1 MGNVS
6 SDYEDE
12 DVQKKVIKKK
22 VVQKPQQSQNNNQ
35 QYIQKPQNINNQQYR
50 QQNPQQYV
58 QQHPQQYVQ
67 QTNQYIQNQQ
77 YRQPQQYVQQ
87 YVQQYP
93 QQYPQQYVQ
102 NQQYNQQYPQQYVN
116 QFVQQNKN
124 IQQMNVHQLQQQR
137 AQQQYALP
145 QFPNRI
151 QKPNEEIV
159 KQFQQNGVN
168 NMNHQI
174 MPYPTNTSLLYN
186 DRSLDSIIERPLPN
200 IEFNKA
206 NFNDRIEE
214 YEKNYNKEEEEFEA
228 YEKERKSKFKSYMD
242 KKREKLR
249 QEIKK
254 FEENYNPYE
263 ILGLEQNDL
272 DISNIRKAYKKM
284 ALKYHPDKAGEEY
297 TEQFQVITQSYIYLL
312 KKAEDVEKRNGNF
325 MDNLEHQKYTN
336 NYNMN
341 SNSNTKTD
349 PSYDLAN
356 KIAERSRDLDPKP
369 KRTYNRKKNNENL
382 KETRLT
388 DYLHSQN
395 VNKAKEVNYLNED
408 DKGDIMDVNEKNF
421 DINKFNSLFEKYK
434 MPSEEDKGYG
444 DILKHGLNKE
454 EENDFEIF
462 NKGMSKEI
470 FNAHFDTMKS
480 KKSGRKQ
487 DPLIPE
493 SFDSSSNVSCA
504 QIGSSSNFSGSKY
517 TDIKQAFYEDNMLID
532 PKSVK
537 SRKDYRNLQEL
548 ENERSRL
555 SYDADPET
563 KRIYERYEQEKAA
576 EEEDRMNYL
585 RNRDDALR
593 SHHNV
598 VSRKFLVNGRKVE

>member
-1 MGNVS
+1 MGNNVS

-12 DVQKKVIKKK
+12 DVLQKKVIKKK
-22 VVQKPQQSQNNNQ
+22 
-35 QYIQKPQNINNQQYR
+35 IQKPLHQNPHQNPHQNQYKNPQQQQQYLNQQHQQRYV
-50 QQNPQQYV
+50 QNPQQQQYLN
-58 QQHPQQYVQ
+58 QQHQQRFVQNPQQNYASQYMNNYVNNHQ
-67 QTNQYIQNQQ
+67 MNLNQQ
-77 YRQPQQYVQQ
+77 
-87 YVQQYP
+87 
-93 QQYPQQYVQ
+93 
-102 NQQYNQQYPQQYVN
+102 
-116 QFVQQNKN
+116 
-124 IQQMNVHQLQQQR
+124 QQMNVQQLQQQR
-137 AQQQYALP
+137 LQYQQNQVQQQYALP

-168 NMNHQI
+168 NMSHQI

-186 DRSLDSIIERPLPN
+186 DRTLDAMIERPLPH

-214 YEKNYNKEEEEFEA
+214 YETNYNKEEEEFEA

-272 DISNIRKAYKKM
+272 DTSNIRKAYKKM

-312 KKAEDVEKRNGNF
+312 KKAEDAEKRNGNF
-325 MDNLEHQKYTN
+325 MDNLEHQKYNN
-336 NYNMN
+336 NYTPN
-341 SNSNTKTD
+341 STKTD

-356 KIAERSRDLDPKP
+356 KIAERSRDLEVSSNQKP
-369 KRTYNRKKNNENL
+369 KRTYNRKKSNENL
-382 KETRLT
+382 QRVGETRIS
-388 DYLHSQN
+388 DYLPLQN
-395 VNKAKEVNYLNED
+395 VNKAKEVNYLDED
-408 DKGDIMDVNEKNF
+408 AKGDIMDVNEKNF

-434 MPSEEDKGYG
+434 MPNEEDKGYG
-444 DILKHGLNKE
+444 DILKHGLNNE
-454 EENDFEIF
+454 DDEVGEIF

-480 KKSGRKQ
+480 KKSSKKQ

-493 SFDSSSNVSCA
+493 SFDSSSRVSCA
-504 QIGSSSNFSGSKY
+504 QIGNASNFSGAKY

-532 PKSVK
+532 PNSVK
-537 SRKDYRNLQEL
+537 TRKDYRNLQEL

-585 RNRDDALR
+585 RNRDEALR

>member
-1 MGNVS
+1 MGNNVS

-22 VVQKPQQSQNNNQ
+22 VQKPQQNIQYQQRVVQNPNQQQRPINQ
-35 QYIQKPQNINNQQYR
+35 QYQNQRVI
-50 QQNPQQYV
+50 QNP
-58 QQHPQQYVQ
+58 QQHPQQQYHNQNPQKQHPQ
-67 QTNQYIQNQQ
+67 QHPQQQ
-77 YRQPQQYVQQ
+77 YHNQNPQQQYYNQNPQQQ
-87 YVQQYP
+87 YYNSQQNYAS
-93 QQYPQQYVQ
+93 QYM
-102 NQQYNQQYPQQYVN
+102 NNYVN
-116 QFVQQNKN
+116 H
-124 IQQMNVHQLQQQR
+124 QQMNVQQLQQQR
-137 AQQQYALP
+137 VQQQQYALP

-168 NMNHQI
+168 HMNHQM

-186 DRSLDSIIERPLPN
+186 DRTFDVMMERPLPN

-206 NFNDRIEE
+206 NFNDKIEE
-214 YEKNYNKEEEEFEA
+214 YEKNCNKEEEEFEV
-228 YEKERKSKFKSYMD
+228 YEKERKSKFKSYIN
-242 KKREKLR
+242 KKREKLK

-297 TEQFQVITQSYIYLL
+297 VEQFQVITQSYIYLL
-312 KKAEDVEKRNGNF
+312 KKAEDVEKRSGNF
-325 MDNLEHQKYTN
+325 IDNLEEQKY
-336 NYNMN
+336 
-341 SNSNTKTD
+341 SNSSTKTD

-356 KIAERSRDLDPKP
+356 KIAERSRDLEPKP
-369 KRTYNRKKNNENL
+369 KRTYNRKKSNENL

-388 DYLHSQN
+388 DYLPSQN
-395 VNKAKEVNYLNED
+395 VSKAKEVNYLDED
-408 DKGDIMDVNEKNF
+408 AKGDIMDVNDKNF

-434 MPSEEDKGYG
+434 MPNEEDKGYG

-454 EENDFEIF
+454 DEDEVGEIF

-470 FNAHFDTMKS
+470 FNAHFDNLKS
-480 KKSGRKQ
+480 KKSGRKEV
-487 DPLIPE
+487 PLIPE
-493 SFDSSSNVSCA
+493 SFDSSSRVTCA
-504 QIGSSSNFSGSKY
+504 QIGSASNFSGNKY

-532 PKSVK
+532 PNSVK

-563 KRIYERYEQEKAA
+563 KRIYELYEQEKRA

>member
-1 MGNVS
+1 MGNNVS

-22 VVQKPQQSQNNNQ
+22 VQKPEQQRVGQNVQYQQQRVVQNPNQQQRPIQNLNQ
-35 QYIQKPQNINNQQYR
+35 QYQNQRIIQNAQQYNNIQHQQQYQQNI
-50 QQNPQQYV
+50 QNPQ
-58 QQHPQQYVQ
+58 
-67 QTNQYIQNQQ
+67 YIQQNIQNPHHQYYNAQPYMNNYQQ
-77 YRQPQQYVQQ
+77 
-87 YVQQYP
+87 
-93 QQYPQQYVQ
+93 
-102 NQQYNQQYPQQYVN
+102 
-116 QFVQQNKN
+116 
-124 IQQMNVHQLQQQR
+124 QQMNVQQIQQQR
-137 AQQQYALP
+137 VQQQQYALP

-151 QKPNEEIV
+151 QKPNEELV

-168 NMNHQI
+168 NMNHQM

-186 DRSLDSIIERPLPN
+186 DRTFDTMIERPLPH

-214 YEKNYNKEEEEFEA
+214 YEKNCNKEEEEFEA
-228 YEKERKSKFKSYMD
+228 YEKERKSKFKNYMD
-242 KKREKLR
+242 KKRDKLK

-325 MDNLEHQKYTN
+325 MDNLEHQKYSNN
-336 NYNMN
+336 NY
-341 SNSNTKTD
+341 SKTD

-356 KIAERSRDLDPKP
+356 KIAERSRDVEPKP
-369 KRTYNRKKNNENL
+369 KRTYNRKKSNENSQRI
-382 KETRLT
+382 ERVHDTRLT
-388 DYLHSQN
+388 DYLPSKN
-395 VNKAKEVNYLNED
+395 VSKAKEINYLDED
-408 DKGDIMDVNEKNF
+408 AKGDIMDVNEKNF

-434 MPSEEDKGYG
+434 MPNEEDKGYG
-444 DILKHGLNKE
+444 DILKHGLGNE
-454 EENDFEIF
+454 EDEVGEIF

-470 FNAHFDTMKS
+470 FNAHFDNMKS

-487 DPLIPE
+487 EPLIPE
-493 SFDSSSNVSCA
+493 SFDSSSSVSCA
-504 QIGSSSNFSGSKY
+504 QIGSSSNFSGAKY

-532 PKSVK
+532 PNSVK

-563 KRIYERYEQEKAA
+563 KRIYDQYEREKAA

-585 RNRDDALR
+585 RNRDEALR